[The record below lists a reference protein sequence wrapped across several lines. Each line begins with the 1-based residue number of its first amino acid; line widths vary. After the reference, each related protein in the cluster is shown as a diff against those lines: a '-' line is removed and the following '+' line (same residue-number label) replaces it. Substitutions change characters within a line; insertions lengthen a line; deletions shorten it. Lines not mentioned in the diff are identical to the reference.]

1 MYFHLVPSL
10 RNVQNRYPQLS
21 KATDFAHFLRAGLS
35 ETKPH
40 LKAFKIL
47 LKVCKSENKFMRSL
61 LLPKYE
67 QNILRISALASKER
81 SNKKNKGTLLS

>member
-21 KATDFAHFLRAGLS
+21 KATDFANFFLRAGLS

-81 SNKKNKGTLLS
+81 SNKKMKAFY